1 MDIHGSTSIEESIQ
15 YEQQKK
21 KNQLN
26 NRDENEIKRNS
37 EWTYN
42 AANRRKLRTK
52 NKTWAATSIW
62 KQEAM
67 KERKENE

>member
-1 MDIHGSTSIEESIQ
+1 MD
-15 YEQQKK
+15 QQALKKAFNMNNRKK